1 MEPLQALGLSATAE
15 AVFLDLLQNPETTP
29 ADLATRHDQVE
40 TSLDELIGLGLIE
53 RTTEAVVVRPPRL
66 ALGALAERHTRQAE
80 LARDSADLL
89 SELWKAA
96 AGKQDYLEVLP
107 TYAASQAVL
116 NSVQTDAKEQVRAM
130 TMGNLAARELRIVDG
145 MFDALERGVRYDV
158 IYGAHVLQDAN
169 ALHLVQACIQ
179 AGELAQVFPHV
190 PLNITIVDDRWA
202 LVGARAEVRRGP
214 EFVAMVVHDSP
225 LLGGFERIF
234 EALWRIAVPIT
245 GGTELNDVKAGPSLD
260 AKRLLTYLSAGLTD
274 ESIAREFGVSER
286 TIARRIGRLQEALG
300 AQTRFQLGVQAS
312 RHGWL

>member
-1 MEPLQALGLSATAE
+1 MEALQALGLTPAAE
-15 AVFLDLLQNPETTP
+15 ALLVRLVQHPG
-29 ADLATRHDQVE
+29 
-40 TSLDELIGLGLIE
+40 TSLTDEDPVEELIGLGLVE
-53 RTTEAVVVRPPRL
+53 RIDGAFVVRPPRL
-66 ALGALAERHTRQAE
+66 AMDALAERHTKQAA
-80 LARDSADLL
+80 LARESADLL
-89 SELWKAA
+89 TELWKSA
-96 AGKQDYLEVLP
+96 AGRQDYLEILP

-116 NSVQTDAKEQVRAM
+116 NSVQKDAQEHVRAM
-130 TMGNLAARELRIVDG
+130 TMGNLAARELKIVEG

-169 ALHLVQACIQ
+169 ALHMVQSCIE
-179 AGELAQVFPHV
+179 AGEQARVFPHV

-202 LVGARAEVRRGP
+202 LVGARTEVRRGP
-214 EFVAMVVHDSP
+214 EFVALVVHDSP
-225 LLGGFERIF
+225 LLRGLERIF

-245 GGTELNDVKAGPSLD
+245 SGTELNDVTAGPSLD

-312 RHGWL
+312 RQGWL